1 MRRTD
6 IILVVLGQT
15 HVNILAMP
23 SDLLSLAGGG
33 WRAGAR
39 GEGGAGREDREAAA
53 ARQDGGE
60 NTIGVL
66 LGGSKQLCT
75 ISINIDK

>member
-23 SDLLSLAGGG
+23 SDLPLSQVVGGELEPEEKEELAEKIGKLLQRDRMGV
-33 WRAGAR
+33 RTQFV
-39 GEGGAGREDREAAA
+39 GREQADMYY
-53 ARQDGGE
+53 QY
-60 NTIGVL
+60 
-66 LGGSKQLCT
+66 QH
-75 ISINIDK
+75 